1 MERAE
6 RIAFRK
12 AVKLHVFMPS
22 NRRIWTVVGN
32 RHEYWIRPP
41 DYCTCKDYYFRA
53 RAVTI
58 EGRRGIEGEEGRG
71 GKGEDG
77 RGDGGVEASCYH
89 LKAVEIAE
97 VRGMVDEVHFN
108 DDEYYDFIRALIDM
122 MYKQITKGDC

>member
-32 RHEYWIRPP
+32 RHEYWIHPQ

-53 RAVTI
+53 RAVAI
-58 EGRRGIEGEEGRG
+58 EGRRGRE
-71 GKGEDG
+71 
-77 RGDGGVEASCYH
+77 GVEASCYH

-108 DDEYYDFIRALIDM
+108 DDEYDDFIRALIDM
-122 MYKQITKGDC
+122 MYKQVTKGDC

>member
-6 RIAFRK
+6 RIACRK

-53 RAVTI
+53 RAVAI
-58 EGRRGIEGEEGRG
+58 EERGEG
-71 GKGEDG
+71 K
-77 RGDGGVEASCYH
+77 ASCYH

-97 VRGMVDEVHFN
+97 VREMVDEVHFN
-108 DDEYYDFIRALIDM
+108 DDEYDGFIRALIDM
-122 MYKQITKGDC
+122 MYKQVTKDNDC